1 MDFIKDILKGV
12 VMGIANII
20 PGVSGGTMA
29 VTMGIYDKMIN
40 AVNLLFKKFS
50 YSVKVLLPLFIGMAL
65 GIIGLSFLIE
75 YLLGEYP
82 LQTNAAFI
90 GLIIGGIPIILS
102 KVKSQKPG
110 VAAIVIF
117 ALFFALIVGLQL
129 VSGGNDDA
137 TGITLTGI
145 EIVKLFVVGV
155 IASATMIIPGVSG
168 SMVLMILGYYQ
179 PVLATINSTMTALKN
194 LDIATVMYGVAIL
207 LPFGIGVIIGIFA
220 IAKLIAYLFENFEK
234 LTYYAI
240 LGLIGA
246 SPVAIL
252 MNTDMSAI
260 SPVGVIVAIVCC
272 GAGFLCAHLL
282 AGTNSDNSNI
292 KQESDAIEE

>member
-1 MDFIKDILKGV
+1 MNFIKDILKGV

-40 AVNLLFKKFS
+40 AVNILFKKFS

-102 KVKSQKPG
+102 KVKTEKPG

-137 TGITLTGI
+137 TGITLTSI

-194 LDIATVMYGVAIL
+194 FDIATVMYGVAIL
-207 LPFGIGVIIGIFA
+207 LPFGIGVIVGIFA
-220 IAKLIAYLFENFEK
+220 IAKLIAYLFANFEK

-252 MNTDMSAI
+252 MNTDMSAV
-260 SPVGVIVAIVCC
+260 SLVGVIVAIVCC

-282 AGTNSDNSNI
+282 AGTNSDNSNT

>member
-1 MDFIKDILKGV
+1 MNFIKDILKGV

-40 AVNLLFKKFS
+40 AVNILFKKFS

-102 KVKSQKPG
+102 KVKTEKPG

-137 TGITLTGI
+137 TGITLTSI

-194 LDIATVMYGVAIL
+194 FDIATVMYGVAIL
-207 LPFGIGVIIGIFA
+207 LPFGIGVIVGIFA
-220 IAKLIAYLFENFEK
+220 IAKLIAYLFANFEK

-252 MNTDMSAI
+252 MNTDMSDI
-260 SPVGVIVAIVCC
+260 SLVGVIVAIVCC
-272 GAGFLCAHLL
+272 GVGFLCAHLL